1 MDDEERKVDGARN
14 PSRGK
19 RPAARGRFRRCGDHV
34 EVFFGDETVEI
45 AVEAPED
52 PTPSDKR
59 RFALLNVPRELFN
72 KALGDAA
79 RRSKSERP
87 AILGEGR

>member
-1 MDDEERKVDGARN
+1 VDFEGVAIT
-14 PSRGK
+14 
-19 RPAARGRFRRCGDHV
+19 V

-45 AVEAPED
+45 AVEAPQA
-52 PTPSDKR
+52 PAPSDKR

-87 AILGEGR
+87 AILAERR

>member
-1 MDDEERKVDGARN
+1 MAKGGKSMAYAIIRGANGRRHEVDFEDA
-14 PSRGK
+14 
-19 RPAARGRFRRCGDHV
+19 DITV
-34 EVFFGDETVEI
+34 EIFVGDETIEI
-45 AVEAPED
+45 AVEAPHD
-52 PTPSDKR
+52 PEPSDKR

-87 AILGEGR
+87 TIVVERR